1 MGLHMGTVPAM
12 EHCKPP
18 PSTERYPRKPFIMS
32 SNKGWR
38 PRGNESY
45 GKWMFLYILRSPKY
59 IFQYSQE
66 NNYPNAKNQV
76 LLIQSH

>member
-18 PSTERYPRKPFIMS
+18 PSTERYPRKPFIMN

-38 PRGNESY
+38 PRGMNLIVNVCFCISY
-45 GKWMFLYILRSPKY
+45 DPPNIFFSTAKKTTTQRLKIKFL
-59 IFQYSQE
+59 
-66 NNYPNAKNQV
+66 
-76 LLIQSH
+76 